1 MKKYNFIKISNN
13 NNPSQDFFIDI
24 TTMLSVTLRMQ
35 ILKSQML
42 KHQKTGGGL
51 YRPAW
56 YYIQTV
62 DYSYYK
68 IDTQEF
74 ENYNDAKAHSVK
86 IYNEQF
92 IKMNK
97 DNPPNLI
104 KNKNIITFD

>member
-13 NNPSQDFFIDI
+13 HNPSQDFFIDI

-42 KHQKTGGGL
+42 KHQKSGGGL

-56 YYIQTV
+56 YYIQNT

-68 IDTQEF
+68 IDTHEF
-74 ENYNDAKAHSVK
+74 ETYNEAKAHSVK

-92 IKMNK
+92 IKMNEGK
-97 DNPPNLI
+97 TPNLT
-104 KNKNIITFD
+104 KNKNIIIFD

>member
-1 MKKYNFIKISNN
+1 MKIYNFIKISNN
-13 NNPSQDFFIDI
+13 NNPNQDFFIDI

-35 ILKSQML
+35 ILKSQCL
-42 KHQKTGGGL
+42 KHQKSGTGL

-74 ENYNDAKAHSVK
+74 DNYNEAKAHSVK

-97 DNPPNLI
+97 DKTPNLN
-104 KNKNIITFD
+104 KNKKIICFN